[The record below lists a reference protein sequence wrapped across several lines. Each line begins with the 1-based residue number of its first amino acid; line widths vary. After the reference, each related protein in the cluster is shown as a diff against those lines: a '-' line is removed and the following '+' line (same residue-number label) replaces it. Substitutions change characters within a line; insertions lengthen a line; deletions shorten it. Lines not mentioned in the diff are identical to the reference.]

1 MVVYPRKN
9 LVLGVQPDGSELLP
23 EMKKFLEK
31 NKEHVVLEEIR
42 FGTTFKYYRLRG
54 SGFWF
59 SQNFFRQ
66 NSAKLG

>member
-23 EMKKFLEK
+23 KMKDFLEK
-31 NKEHVVLEEIR
+31 HKECVVLEEMGITLR
-42 FGTTFKYYRLRG
+42 YYRLRG
-54 SGFWF
+54 SCFWF